1 MTEQTSLFESTR
13 ETRAAAMAEAFR
25 DGRFYVEPGVTLPP
39 SQATVPAQH
48 RARRDDPRSS
58 HEAAEEVTASG
69 RAENECAIVLAALRE
84 HPHTTSKELA
94 EYSGLDYHLVAR
106 RLPDLRDTYF
116 QAENGPSRLCRCADS
131 SKRRAVMTWHPLNP
145 YAPNGETPA
154 ARTTA

>member
-1 MTEQTSLFESTR
+1 MTEQTSLFESPR

-25 DGRFYVEPGVTLPP
+25 EGRFYVEPGVTLPP

-48 RARRDDPRSS
+48 RARREDPRSS

-106 RLPDLRDTYF
+106 RLPELRDKKF
-116 QAENGPSRLCRCADS
+116 LVEHGPDRICTARGS
-131 SKRRAVMTWHPLNP
+131 STTRPVLTWIPVNP
-145 YAPNGETPA
+145 YAPNGG
-154 ARTTA
+154 R